1 MSLLISASLEI
12 VVLLA
17 VVLFVLILV
26 LVVILV
32 VLLVILILA
41 VLAVLAILR
50 IGVVELI
57 VVHFL
62 PPRCDFYRNASMKLM
77 LHGVRLKRKR
87 CAAFSRTT
95 FSPVCYWLQEVVLHI
110 REKIC
115 RRQQVL

>member
-1 MSLLISASLEI
+1 MVSLLARAGLVV

-17 VVLFVLILV
+17 VLALAVLTLVLIL
-26 LVVILV
+26 I

-110 REKIC
+110 HEKIC
-115 RRQQVL
+115 RRRQVL